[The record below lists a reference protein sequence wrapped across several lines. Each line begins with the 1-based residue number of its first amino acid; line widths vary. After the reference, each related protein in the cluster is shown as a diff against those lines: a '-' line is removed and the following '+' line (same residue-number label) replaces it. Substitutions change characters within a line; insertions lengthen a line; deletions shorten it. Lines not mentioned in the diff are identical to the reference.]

1 MAKKNNL
8 EETSKKW
15 GVQFALLCSLMT
27 RLRAPGGCPW
37 DSAQTHQSLCRY
49 LLEEVYEFLEAVETG
64 DDSAMV
70 DELGDILLQVVF
82 HAQIASEQARFD
94 IGNAIDSISRKLK
107 RRHPH
112 VFGQAS
118 AESPRQVE
126 KLWEEAKAQD
136 KPPEQALNSLPRGL
150 PPLLRALRAGE
161 RMANLGFDWETPDQV
176 MDKVAEEM
184 VELSE
189 EMTEHADRQALEHE
203 IGDMLFVLVQ
213 LARHL
218 EVNPYDALNH
228 ATDRSLSRFSFVLA
242 KLAEQGK
249 KPQDSNIDE
258 MEALWQESKGEPGL
272 K

>member
-1 MAKKNNL
+1 MAKKNTL
-8 EETSKKW
+8 TEKTEKW
-15 GVQFALLCSLMT
+15 GAQFAELCSLMA

-37 DSAQTHQSLCRY
+37 DSAQTHQSLGRY
-49 LLEEVYEFLEAVETG
+49 LLEEVYEFLEAVETD

-82 HAQIASEQARFD
+82 HAQIAAEHKRFD
-94 IGNAIDSISRKLK
+94 IGKAIDSINQKLR

-118 AESPRQVE
+118 AKNPEQVE
-126 KLWEEAKAQD
+126 KLWEQAKAQD
-136 KPPEQALNSLPRGL
+136 KPPEQALNSLPKGL

-161 RMANLGFDWETPDQV
+161 RMANLGFDWENPDRV

-189 EMTEHADRQALEHE
+189 EMTERPSRQALEHE
-203 IGDMLFVLVQ
+203 VGDMLFVIVQ
-213 LARHL
+213 LARQL
-218 EVNPYDALNH
+218 GVNPYDALNQ
-228 ATDRSLSRFSFVLA
+228 ATDRSLSRFSYVLA
-242 KLAEQGK
+242 KLAERGK
-249 KPQDSNIDE
+249 KPQDSDIDE

-272 K
+272 R